1 MFKFLFGGVSLK
13 SLVMKRV
20 NAKIAE
26 YQERLDDNLADM
38 KYNKKNALIG
48 HWEEYL
54 SKRKQT
60 LTDYKYN
67 EEKIID
73 THVTNLLNKIL

>member
-13 SLVMKRV
+13 GLVMKRV

-38 KYNKKNALIG
+38 KYNKKNTLIG

-54 SKRKQT
+54 AKRKQT
-60 LTDYKYN
+60 LADYKYN

>member
-13 SLVMKRV
+13 GLVMKRI
-20 NAKIAE
+20 NAKIAD

-38 KYNKKNALIG
+38 KFNKKNALVEAWDNYIA
-48 HWEEYL
+48 
-54 SKRKQT
+54 KRKQIV
-60 LTDYKYN
+60 TDYKYN

>member
-13 SLVMKRV
+13 SLVMKRI
-20 NAKIAE
+20 NAKIAD

-38 KYNKKNALIG
+38 KFNRKNALLEA
-48 HWEEYL
+48 WDNYVA
-54 SKRKQT
+54 KRKQIVA
-60 LTDYKYN
+60 DYKYN

>member
-26 YQERLDDNLADM
+26 YQERLDEGLDEIKINR
-38 KYNKKNALIG
+38 KFALIEA
-48 HWEEYL
+48 WDNYL
-54 SKRKQT
+54 AKRKQIVD
-60 LTDYKYN
+60 DYKYN
-67 EEKIID
+67 EEKLVD
-73 THVTNLLNKIL
+73 THVTNLLNKII